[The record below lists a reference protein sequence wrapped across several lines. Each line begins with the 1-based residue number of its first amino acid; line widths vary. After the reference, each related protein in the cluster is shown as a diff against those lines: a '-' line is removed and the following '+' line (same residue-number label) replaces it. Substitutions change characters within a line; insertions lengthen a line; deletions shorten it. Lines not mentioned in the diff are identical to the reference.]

1 MTATCDNEP
10 FIPFRLSSP
19 GGLPNIPLTL
29 FLGIG
34 DYETSEVSKLVSYT
48 INISNLSLN
57 ANTHTYLYVGFALQ
71 DIVDLYLMLSG
82 QEDLVK
88 PVLPLL
94 CLKLFYLLIGYS

>member
-1 MTATCDNEP
+1 
-10 FIPFRLSSP
+10 
-19 GGLPNIPLTL
+19 
-29 FLGIG
+29 LGIG

-88 PVLPLL
+88 TRSASSMPEVILPSNR
-94 CLKLFYLLIGYS
+94 LFITSEPYTGQHAH